1 MDNKKID
8 DFMRTTAGKNI
19 PDSGEVKVSPN
30 MQILGEYLTG
40 FSAPPI
46 FEKGVLVRPTADIIA
61 DLQEMAELT
70 HEEVN
75 AAMLFYGFRPGR
87 NSSGSFGWL
96 MRPE

>member
-1 MDNKKID
+1 MDYKKID
-8 DFMRTTAGKNI
+8 DFMRATAGKNI
-19 PDSGEVKVSPN
+19 PDSGKVEVSPN
-30 MQILGEYLTG
+30 MQILGEYLAG
-40 FSAPPI
+40 FSAPPT

-70 HEEVN
+70 HDEVN
-75 AAMLFYGFRPGR
+75 AAMLLYGFRPGR